1 MIKRACHVASVVGNK
16 SETFFENTKNKIK
29 HFINQNQFLT
39 RIDEVEVKSVT
50 FIKENAYNH
59 FKAGK

>member
-1 MIKRACHVASVVGNK
+1 MIKRACHVASVVGNN
-16 SETFFENTKNKIK
+16 SETFFKNQKKYIY
-29 HFINQNQFLT
+29 FINQNQFLT